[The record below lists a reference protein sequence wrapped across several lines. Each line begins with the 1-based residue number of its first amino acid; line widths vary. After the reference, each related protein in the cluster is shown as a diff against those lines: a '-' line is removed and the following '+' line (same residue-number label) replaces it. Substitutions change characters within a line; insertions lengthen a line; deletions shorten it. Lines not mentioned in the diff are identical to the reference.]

1 MAIRKPLVLL
11 DSNEIGELPA
21 GDTLAGF
28 SLLPWMDPE
37 EATLEELIE
46 AMILAGLMEGPPPA
60 VPVNT
65 VAPAVTGGTSIG
77 VTLTCSTGTWTG
89 SPTSYA
95 YQWEADTGAG
105 YADLPGETAN
115 TLDTTGMANGDDVR
129 CKVVATNG
137 DGDSLPATS
146 NAITLSSGIARIFGF
161 DGASEDGV
169 GHANNRLI
177 CSKFVKTNAGAVTSA
192 FVELGG
198 QDGWGLARIRV
209 VALADNA
216 GAPGDV
222 LWYTPELTPANA
234 STVQTFTLP
243 GDVSGT
249 DAADTYWLGVAVY
262 ELPGTTRGAAVT
274 GVTTVLV
281 NGFNVA
287 SPPASAGTVDTS
299 YDDYAT
305 RVWCDY
311 IG

>member
-1 MAIRKPLVLL
+1 MVARRAVVRVGGKL
-11 DSNEIGELPA
+11 EQLPA
-21 GDTLAGF
+21 GDTLVGQ
-28 SLLPWMDPE
+28 SVLDYMDPGTTSTE
-37 EATLEELIE
+37 DLIE
-46 AMILAGLMEGPPPA
+46 AMIDAGWMAAPPPA

-77 VTLTCSTGTWTG
+77 STLTCSTGTWTG

-299 YDDYAT
+299 YDDYAI

-311 IG
+311 VG